1 MSASTARTD
10 KAARPSVEEAAVML
24 AVPVGEGS
32 SRAGMPRWAKG
43 LVLPGALLVLAEV
56 AARVSGTQSDS
67 LAPPSAILLAFGS
80 AIADGSLAVATFD
93 TLLTAFGGLL
103 IGGGIG
109 LGLGIVFGL
118 VSVLDR
124 LMEFTIETIRPI
136 PSVALIPIALI
147 ALGFGYRMEIAIVSF
162 ACLWPVLILTRSA
175 IGGIEPRLLEV
186 ARALRLTAWQRVVK
200 IMLPASLPRIVV
212 AFRLAAGVALVVAVT
227 VEIAAN
233 PQGLGHAIMASQ
245 QALQPALMLA
255 FLAWIGVVGF
265 ALNALLIRAQQSLLG
280 RAARVEHGR

>member
-1 MSASTARTD
+1 
-10 KAARPSVEEAAVML
+10 
-24 AVPVGEGS
+24 
-32 SRAGMPRWAKG
+32 MPGWAKA
-43 LVLPGALLVLAEV
+43 LVLPLALLALAEV
-56 AARVSGTQSDS
+56 AARASGTQSDS
-67 LAPPSAILLAFGS
+67 LAPPSAVGLAFLS
-80 AIADGSLAVATFD
+80 AIADGSLALATRD
-93 TLLTAFGGLL
+93 TLATAFAGLF

-109 LGLGIVFGL
+109 LVIGILFGL
-118 VSVLDR
+118 VPVLDR

-162 ACLWPVLILTRSA
+162 ACVWPVLILARSA
-175 IGGIEPRLLEV
+175 IAGIEPRLTEV
-186 ARALRLTAWQRVVK
+186 ARALRLTPWQRVTK
-200 IMLPASLPRIVV
+200 IILPASLPRIVV

-255 FLAWIGVVGF
+255 YLGWIGVVGF
-265 ALNALLIRAQQSLLG
+265 ALNALLLKAQNTVLG